1 MELQFK
7 LIASFKTSADASGA
21 KDLIGAYFDEANQGI
36 LTRGAPE
43 GQGARIVEWGL
54 EVDRINLTIESGK
67 HVRAHDALLRLRKP
81 LATKLG
87 KEFHIGIR
95 GIDVGSFVIRL
106 PSEKPLGEIKIP
118 YVSSMDY
125 GDGVITL
132 TLEVDEAELDNR
144 VPDRILTLMEDKI
157 AAQTYGGKAE
167 HWSLLWESEKKVHS
181 FSEDPTIE
189 MQKRGWL
196 KRGASRGQWIHG
208 PQSTRLFRVFENIV
222 IQEILNPLGYREM
235 IFPKLVP
242 WDVWKKSGH
251 AKGVYP
257 EIYYIC
263 PPKTRDP
270 KYWEDVIDYYK
281 VTHEV
286 PTAMIKEKIGDPI
299 GGMCYAQ
306 CPPFWVY
313 LQGETIPTNEFPL
326 KVFDRSG
333 TSHRYESGGIHG
345 MERVDEFHRIEI
357 VWAGTPDQVLS
368 HSKELQERYKLIF
381 NNILELEWRKAWVTP
396 WFMAQEGMT
405 GLSEGKDIGTID
417 YEAPLP
423 YRGEEGE
430 WLEFQNVSVNGNK
443 YPSGFNVKCQSG
455 EELWSGCSGV
465 GLERW
470 ASVFLAQ
477 KGLDPENWPDEV
489 RERVGELPKGIR
501 FL

>member
-1 MELQFK
+1 
-7 LIASFKTSADASGA
+7 
-21 KDLIGAYFDEANQGI
+21 
-36 LTRGAPE
+36 
-43 GQGARIVEWGL
+43 
-54 EVDRINLTIESGK
+54 
-67 HVRAHDALLRLRKP
+67 
-81 LATKLG
+81 
-87 KEFHIGIR
+87 
-95 GIDVGSFVIRL
+95 
-106 PSEKPLGEIKIP
+106 
-118 YVSSMDY
+118 
-125 GDGVITL
+125 
-132 TLEVDEAELDNR
+132 
-144 VPDRILTLMEDKI
+144 
-157 AAQTYGGKAE
+157 
-167 HWSLLWESEKKVHS
+167 
-181 FSEDPTIE
+181 
-189 MQKRGWL
+189 
-196 KRGASRGQWIHG
+196 
-208 PQSTRLFRVFENIV
+208 
-222 IQEILNPLGYREM
+222 
-235 IFPKLVP
+235 
-242 WDVWKKSGH
+242 
-251 AKGVYP
+251 
-257 EIYYIC
+257 
-263 PPKTRDP
+263 
-270 KYWEDVIDYYK
+270 
-281 VTHEV
+281 
-286 PTAMIKEKIGDPI
+286 
-299 GGMCYAQ
+299 
-306 CPPFWVY
+306 
-313 LQGETIPTNEFPL
+313 
-326 KVFDRSG
+326 
-333 TSHRYESGGIHG
+333 